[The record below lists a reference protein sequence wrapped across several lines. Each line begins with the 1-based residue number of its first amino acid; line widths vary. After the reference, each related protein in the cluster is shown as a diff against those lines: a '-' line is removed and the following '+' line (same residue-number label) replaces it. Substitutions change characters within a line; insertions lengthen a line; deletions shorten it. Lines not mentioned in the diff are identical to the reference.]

1 MVKHGLMA
9 SVLAII
15 SAAPDKCLRQGI
27 NHVYQ
32 AYEALGF
39 QTSLQPCHIAAF
51 AMTCDPSVD
60 LNVFASL
67 EDHYSPL
74 EARRRRVRY
83 GHYEDKP
90 ISLPGASV
98 DLAIIG
104 TNVDRLGRALRA
116 YLGLLGVV
124 YAFHARVGEA
134 LEGYRLRMMAF
145 ASRHSLGQEYSLL
158 TARLFQICLS
168 EFASE
173 LKYLFE
179 AVGGRSVTSADQF
192 VLLTDRLPDTEGPS
206 YLASSLLEIQTQ
218 RAVMALSGRGA
229 TQRPQK
235 KGATGGKVKPN
246 TQGEGVLKT
255 EENAATASAGRKM
268 DPPYCKYFLSEGG
281 CQSSNCV
288 FRHGMPEKGSM
299 LYQRMETL
307 IARDRLLRPS
317 VSFVNNK

>member
-32 AYEALGF
+32 AYIALGF
-39 QTSLQPCHIAAF
+39 QTSLQPCHISAF
-51 AMTCDPSVD
+51 AMTCDPSID

-90 ISLPGASV
+90 ISFPGASV

-134 LEGYRLRMMAF
+134 LEGYRLRMIAF

-168 EFASE
+168 
-173 LKYLFE
+173 
-179 AVGGRSVTSADQF
+179 
-192 VLLTDRLPDTEGPS
+192 
-206 YLASSLLEIQTQ
+206 
-218 RAVMALSGRGA
+218 
-229 TQRPQK
+229 
-235 KGATGGKVKPN
+235 
-246 TQGEGVLKT
+246 
-255 EENAATASAGRKM
+255 
-268 DPPYCKYFLSEGG
+268 
-281 CQSSNCV
+281 
-288 FRHGMPEKGSM
+288 
-299 LYQRMETL
+299 
-307 IARDRLLRPS
+307 
-317 VSFVNNK
+317 

>member
-1 MVKHGLMA
+1 MVKHDLMA

-15 SAAPDKCLRQGI
+15 SAAPDKRLRQGI

-32 AYEALGF
+32 AYVALGY
-39 QTSLQPCHIAAF
+39 QTSLQPCHVAAF
-51 AMTCDPSVD
+51 AMTCDPVVD

-83 GHYEDKP
+83 GHYYYKP
-90 ISLPGASV
+90 INLPGASV

-124 YAFHARVGEA
+124 YAFHARVVEA

-158 TARLFQICLS
+158 MARLFQICLG

-179 AVGGRSVTSADQF
+179 AMGGRSVNSVDQF
-192 VLLTDRLPDTEGPS
+192 VLLADRLPETDGPS
-206 YLASSLLEIQTQ
+206 YLTSSLLEIQTQ

-229 TQRPQK
+229 TQRAQK
-235 KGATGGKVKPN
+235 KGATGGKIKPN
-246 TQGEGVLKT
+246 TQGEGFVKT
-255 EENAATASAGRKM
+255 EENATTVPGSQGGSPLLQVFLVRGVLSITKLWVSTWHAG
-268 DPPYCKYFLSEGG
+268 EGVRYRTEG
-281 CQSSNCV
+281 WRRSSLV
-288 FRHGMPEKGSM
+288 IDFFDLRW
-299 LYQRMETL
+299 
-307 IARDRLLRPS
+307 RL
-317 VSFVNNK
+317 

>member
-1 MVKHGLMA
+1 
-9 SVLAII
+9 
-15 SAAPDKCLRQGI
+15 
-27 NHVYQ
+27 
-32 AYEALGF
+32 
-39 QTSLQPCHIAAF
+39 
-51 AMTCDPSVD
+51 MTCDPAID
-60 LNVFASL
+60 LNIFASL

-90 ISLPGASV
+90 INLPGAPV

-104 TNVDRLGRALRA
+104 TNVDRLGRTLRA

-124 YAFHARVGEA
+124 YAFHARVVEA
-134 LEGYRLRMMAF
+134 LEGYRLRMVAF

-158 TARLFQICLS
+158 TARLFQICLG

-179 AVGGRSVTSADQF
+179 AVGGRSVTSIDQF
-192 VLLTDRLPDTEGPS
+192 VLMADRLPETDGPS
-206 YLASSLLEIQTQ
+206 YLTSSLLEIQTQ

-229 TQRPQK
+229 TPRPQK
-235 KGATGGKVKPN
+235 KGATGGKVRPN
-246 TQGEGVLKT
+246 AQGKVVVKM
-255 EENAATASAGRKM
+255 EENAATAPAGRQV
-268 DPPYCKYFLSEGG
+268 DLPYCKYFLSEGG
-281 CQSSNCV
+281 CQSPNCG

-299 LYQRMETL
+299 AYQRMEVI

-317 VSFVNNK
+317 ASFVSNK